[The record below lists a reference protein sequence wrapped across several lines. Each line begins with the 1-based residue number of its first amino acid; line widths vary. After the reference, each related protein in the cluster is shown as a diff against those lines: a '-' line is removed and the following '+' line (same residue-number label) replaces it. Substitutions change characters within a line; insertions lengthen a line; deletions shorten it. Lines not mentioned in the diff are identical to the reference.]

1 MTLVSNEIKSVT
13 KFKIGVEIV
22 EIILKSK
29 TVEEI
34 ETFSQIVGKTPSQFV
49 EDAIEAYISAIET
62 KMAQDSLNDDNANT
76 NLSYDEF
83 WDGVDL

>member
-1 MTLVSNEIKSVT
+1 VLKL
-13 KFKIGVEIV
+13 KIGVEIV
-22 EIILKSK
+22 EIVLKSK
-29 TVEEI
+29 TVEDI

-49 EDAIEAYISAIET
+49 EDAIDAYISAIET
-62 KMAQDSLNDDNANT
+62 KLAQDSLNDDNANT

>member
-1 MTLVSNEIKSVT
+1 M
-13 KFKIGVEIV
+13 

-34 ETFSQIVGKTPSQFV
+34 ETFSKIVGKTPSEFV
-49 EDAIEAYISAIET
+49 EDAIDTYISAISA
-62 KMAQDSLNDDNANT
+62 KMANDGMNDDNANT

-83 WDGVDL
+83 WDGVDI

>member
-1 MTLVSNEIKSVT
+1 M
-13 KFKIGVEIV
+13 

-34 ETFSQIVGKTPSQFV
+34 KVFSQIVGKTPSEFV
-49 EDAIEAYISAIET
+49 EDAIDTYISAIEA
-62 KMAQDSLNDDNANT
+62 KMANDSISDDNANT

-83 WDGVDL
+83 WEGVDI